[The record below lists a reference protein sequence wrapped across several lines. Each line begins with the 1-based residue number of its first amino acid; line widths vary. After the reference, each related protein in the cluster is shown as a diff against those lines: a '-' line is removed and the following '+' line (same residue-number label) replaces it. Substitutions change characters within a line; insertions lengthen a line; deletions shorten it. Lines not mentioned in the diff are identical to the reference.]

1 MVQRAL
7 VLAKGP
13 ELTVEDFAFDIEDSP
28 AARTSMHPSSSASLR
43 DDLKGEERRRI
54 MDALDHCQDNQSN
67 AAKHLGMP
75 RRTLVERLRAYGI
88 TRKRKE

>member
-7 VLAKGP
+7 VLATGP
-13 ELTVEDFAFDIEDSP
+13 ELTVEDFAFHVDDLP
-28 AARTSMHPSSSASLR
+28 VATAHLRSAGGSLR
-43 DDLKGEERRRI
+43 DDLKDEERRRI
-54 MDALDHCQDNQSN
+54 IGALDDCQGNQSK
-67 AAKHLGMP
+67 AARLLGMP